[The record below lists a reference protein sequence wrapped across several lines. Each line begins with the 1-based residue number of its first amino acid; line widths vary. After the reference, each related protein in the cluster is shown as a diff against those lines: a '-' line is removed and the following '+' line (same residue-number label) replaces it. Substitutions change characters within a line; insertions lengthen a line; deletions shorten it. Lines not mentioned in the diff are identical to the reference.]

1 MSSLAENL
9 RDLPALLSGHLLL
22 SLCALATAAALT
34 LILAVAAD
42 RSEKVKRIS
51 LNLAGTMLTIPSL
64 ALLAIMVPL
73 LGGTIGFAPA
83 YAALTLY
90 AVLPMLQNTIAGLDA
105 VDPSLIEA
113 ARGLGMSERQILRR
127 VRFPLA
133 LPVILAGLRT
143 AAVWTVGT
151 ATLATA
157 VGASGLGTY
166 IFTGLQ
172 TRNHGMMLFGCFFA
186 AALAIV
192 LDQALSLVERALQ
205 TRRQGTAR
213 LAAAVS
219 RRGWLPPS
227 LGVAALLAAAA
238 AVAPLFQSE
247 RKPTAASVPSPAA
260 ASPAAA
266 QKPLAGLTLTTGSKP
281 FIESYIHAELLALEL
296 ENAGASV
303 DNRPNMGST
312 ILFDALRGNTVDCY
326 VDYSG
331 TIWATIMKRDEPASR
346 LETLIETAGYL
357 LREHGVAAI
366 GPLGYR
372 NDYCF
377 AMRRGRAAMLGIR
390 SIADMAG
397 RNLRIAG
404 DPEVFG
410 RPEWRRVREAY
421 ALESLTTVGMQKI
434 YMFEAVM
441 NDQVDAIVAYT
452 TDGRIALHDLAL
464 LDDPE
469 QVLPP
474 YDAML
479 LVSPEASANAA
490 LIDVLS
496 NLVNRIDGALMRG
509 ANRAVDVDGQTPE
522 AAAAALWNRLRS
534 PAPPSV
540 SGG

>member
-1 MSSLAENL
+1 MSGLAENL

-42 RSEKVKRIS
+42 RSERVKRIS
-51 LNLAGTMLTIPSL
+51 LNLAGTMVTIPSL
-64 ALLAIMVPL
+64 ALLAMMVPL

-105 VDPSLIEA
+105 VAPSLIEA

-133 LPVILAGLRT
+133 LPVIVAGLRT
-143 AAVWTVGT
+143 AAVWTIGT
-151 ATLATA
+151 TTLATA

-186 AALAIV
+186 AALAIS
-192 LDQALSLVERALQ
+192 LDQTLSLLESALQ
-205 TRRQGTAR
+205 TRRRGAAR
-213 LAAAVS
+213 LVTAA
-219 RRGWLPPS
+219 
-227 LGVAALLAAAA
+227 LGAAALLA
-238 AVAPLFQSE
+238 V
-247 RKPTAASVPSPAA
+247 AA
-260 ASPAAA
+260 ASPPLFNSEQKRAAA
-266 QKPLAGLTLTTGSKP
+266 AAAPPPPAGSAARAAPQKPLDGLTLTTGSKP

-296 ENAGASV
+296 GNAGATV

-312 ILFDALRGNTVDCY
+312 ILFDALRSNTVDCY

-331 TIWATIMKRDEPASR
+331 TIWATIMKREEPASR
-346 LETLIETAGYL
+346 LETLIEAAGYL
-357 LREHGVAAI
+357 LREHGVTTV

-377 AMRRGRAAMLGIR
+377 AMRRGRTAALGIR
-390 SIADMAG
+390 SIADLAG
-397 RNLRIAG
+397 RNLKIAG

-421 ALESLTTVGMQKI
+421 GLESLTPVGMQKI
-434 YMFEAVM
+434 YMFEALM

-464 LDDPE
+464 LDDPK
-469 QVLPP
+469 QVFPP

-479 LVSPEASANAA
+479 LVSPQAAGNAA

-509 ANRAVDVDGQTPE
+509 ANRAVDVEGQTPE
-522 AAAAALWNRLRS
+522 AAAASLWNRLRS
-534 PAPPSV
+534 PTPA
-540 SGG
+540 GGE